1 MNGNNARTFTPLYD
15 DFHTELKGGAAWA
28 YAAIYRFCMMRNGEC
43 TASNE
48 TLAEAARLPIGTFRR
63 HKKWLEDNGYIT
75 NTEGLYGNS
84 TRVLRINHDAISD
97 VQYEQGD
104 VQYEQGDVQ
113 YEQGGV
119 LTMDRRLLTM
129 SNKDTIKI
137 LNKDTNKIPPQDTGN
152 VDEEMS
158 QSGIE
163 VNISKEKDPAAE
175 AALKKIFKSY
185 EDEIGIITKT
195 IADKIQIYLDDGIN
209 PQWII
214 DAIRI
219 SSENNARRWSYV
231 EGILKRW
238 IAQGNQNDY
247 RQKVDNTQFPAERG
261 WSTV

>member
-1 MNGNNARTFTPLYD
+1 MDTVT
-15 DFHTELKGGAAWA
+15 TE
-28 YAAIYRFCMMRNGEC
+28 
-43 TASNE
+43 
-48 TLAEAARLPIGTFRR
+48 
-63 HKKWLEDNGYIT
+63 
-75 NTEGLYGNS
+75 
-84 TRVLRINHDAISD
+84 
-97 VQYEQGD
+97 
-104 VQYEQGDVQ
+104 
-113 YEQGGV
+113 
-119 LTMDRRLLTM
+119 
-129 SNKDTIKI
+129 DTIKI

-247 RQKVDNTQFPAERG
+247 RQKVDNTQFPSERG